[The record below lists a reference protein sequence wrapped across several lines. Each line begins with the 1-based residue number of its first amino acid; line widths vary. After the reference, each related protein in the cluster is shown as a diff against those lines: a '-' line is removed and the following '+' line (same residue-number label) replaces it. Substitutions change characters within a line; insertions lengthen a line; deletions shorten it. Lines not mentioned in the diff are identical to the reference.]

1 MFSYRHIRLIAVLL
15 SGFVAIGISSQVA
28 SAQLPQ
34 TAKNRRVFENLQDQ
48 HQKAYDRFSEALE
61 RIAQTCEERNL
72 NVIAMQIRRMAQPAD
87 PDILRFEPLP
97 RDVQPPIPSDLPD
110 EEHEW
115 RTQLRDYRK
124 EYAKQLDL
132 LAQQA
137 VKNKF
142 PSYAFHLIRE
152 AALHDSDHERVR
164 RLLGYVRFKDEW
176 VSPFEKQKLEKKEVW
191 TKQFGWLPTAYVVR
205 YQRGERLYR
214 GTWMPAKE
222 EAAMRQ
228 NFRNAWEIRTEHYLL
243 KTNHSLERGVEL
255 ATALEE
261 FHQFFQQTFAAFFNS
276 PTQLQ
281 KLFANA
287 TTAKRVLKEPFEV
300 HLFQSRDEYIA
311 RLKGRYKG
319 EILALSNGV
328 YDTND
333 RIVYSFENPELP
345 TETTMYHEA
354 THQLLAAH
362 LQPSPLIASRA
373 NFWLIEGFACY
384 IESFQRQNERVS
396 LGDPRAIRFATA
408 RERFLKDGYY
418 MPLEEFTQMSK
429 DEYQAHPRLQDNYS
443 QAAGVVHFFM
453 HFEGGRYRDDLIEHL
468 RQIYQQAERG
478 SRVETLDEQT
488 ETDFKVLDRQYG
500 EFTQALSQALQE
512 PFAPQP

>member
-1 MFSYRHIRLIAVLL
+1 
-15 SGFVAIGISSQVA
+15 
-28 SAQLPQ
+28 
-34 TAKNRRVFENLQDQ
+34 
-48 HQKAYDRFSEALE
+48 
-61 RIAQTCEERNL
+61 
-72 NVIAMQIRRMAQPAD
+72 MQ
-87 PDILRFEPLP
+87 PL
-97 RDVQPPIPSDLPD
+97 IPSDLPE

-115 RTQLRDYRK
+115 RTQLRDHRK

-137 VKNKF
+137 VKSKF
-142 PSYAFHLIRE
+142 PSYAFQLIRE
-152 AALHDSDHERVR
+152 AALHDSDHERAR

-176 VSPFEKQKLEKKEVW
+176 VSPFEKKKLETKEVW
-191 TKQFGWLPTAYVVR
+191 TKQFGWLPTAHVAR

-214 GTWMPAKE
+214 GTWMTAEE
-222 EAAMRQ
+222 EASLRQ
-228 NFRNAWEIRTEHYLL
+228 DFSKAWEIRTEHYLL
-243 KTNHSLERGVEL
+243 RTNHSLERGVEL